1 MQFFDQKLCC
11 RGEGLVF
18 STDDKHFSLWNI
30 FKGTEDDIAS
40 IFGMNKLIK
49 HYGITYAGFCHNSAI
64 IGKVHKGR
72 KGGLFR
78 TGRERLG
85 GWPWIW
91 KLSRR

>member
-18 STDDKHFSLWNI
+18 SPDDKHLSLWNI

-40 IFGMNKLIK
+40 ISGMNKLIK

-64 IGKVHKGR
+64 IGKVIRGNYIYVLKVITEPVGQFLIYS
-72 KGGLFR
+72 LF
-78 TGRERLG
+78 
-85 GWPWIW
+85 
-91 KLSRR
+91 